1 MNTSTFVSGEDPP
14 KRRHKKK
21 RHDGKPK
28 RHMSAYNFFFREER
42 QVLLSRIHQ
51 QRDSNHLELQS
62 PSIEGYDRN
71 NTISISISHS
81 SSQASADSKQHL
93 NRKQDSN
100 STTISFQTI
109 TKIIGERWKNMSDE
123 VKLKYKLMADRD
135 LERYAQEMKIYEEGK
150 RGARSALVNSIDSH
164 DVSPRENM
172 MLSRN
177 MTHNITSSI
186 TPISTMNMN
195 LFGRVAPNS
204 YSTITRADP
213 FSMYSYPTQ
222 PNSTTS
228 TIGRFPTTSSTW
240 IENSRQHHHH
250 PLPFTNSEYQNNHT
264 MIQLDTNNILAR
276 LIVPAILEQQ
286 SQQQDTIQNTIAG
299 NVPGMSM
306 SRINGNSSGR
316 TITSSNTSN
325 TTATIPSLQELMK
338 KAVFANQHHHQQHD
352 LQEIHGEN
360 DESVYQNILNDPR
373 QISQILSVIPQNDEE
388 RQSLLLQLHQL
399 YRVSKTNELKL
410 ECLLFHAIMMMNAH
424 S

>member
-21 RHDGKPK
+21 RQDGKPK
-28 RHMSAYNFFFREER
+28 RHMSAYNFFFRDER
-42 QVLLSRIHQ
+42 QALLRPIHQ

-71 NTISISISHS
+71 NTISTSISHS

-93 NRKQDSN
+93 TGKQESN

-135 LERYAQEMKIYEEGK
+135 SERYAQEMKIYEDAK
-150 RGARSALVNSIDSH
+150 RRARDALDNSIDSH
-164 DVSPRENM
+164 DVSSRENM
-172 MLSRN
+172 MRSRN
-177 MTHNITSSI
+177 MTHNMTSSI

-195 LFGRVAPNS
+195 LFGRVAPSS

-213 FSMYSYPTQ
+213 FSMYTYPTQ

-228 TIGRFPTTSSTW
+228 TIGRITTGSTW

-276 LIVPAILEQQ
+276 TFFPVMLQQQ

-316 TITSSNTSN
+316 TTTSTNTSN
-325 TTATIPSLQELMK
+325 NTATIPPLQELMK
-338 KAVFANQHHHQQHD
+338 KAVFANQHQQQHY
-352 LQEIHGEN
+352 LQGIHGEN

-373 QISQILSVIPQNDEE
+373 QIVQILSVIPQNDEE

-399 YRVSKTNELKL
+399 YHVSKTNELKL
-410 ECLLFHAIMMMNAH
+410 ECLLFHAIMMMNAQ